1 MNGKEYI
8 GFGTLFAL
16 YTGISQFIFNY
27 PVNAFGMS
35 LGVVLCGIFIVI
47 YENATSPNKGYEV
60 KMIYPNPFE
69 TSHNLNIKRNNL
81 PRKVVIMKLDIDD
94 KRRLNNDFHNAKE

>member
-8 GFGTLFAL
+8 GFGTIFAL
-16 YTGISQFIFNY
+16 YTGIFQFIFND

-35 LGVVLCGIFIVI
+35 LGIVLCGIFIVI

-60 KMIYPNPFE
+60 NQK
-69 TSHNLNIKRNNL
+69 
-81 PRKVVIMKLDIDD
+81 
-94 KRRLNNDFHNAKE
+94 